1 MLGFEDL
8 LRGFAI
14 AFQPVNLS
22 ACFLGA
28 LIGTVVGVLPGL
40 GPTAAMSLMLPFSVT
55 YGPTAGLIMLAGIY
69 YGAMYGGSTT
79 SILVNIPGEAA
90 SVVTCLDGYQMA
102 RNGRAGAALAVAA
115 AGSWVAG
122 TLGILALQV
131 FAPPL
136 GRAALRFGPPEY
148 FALMV
153 LAFVVLSGL
162 IGEEQSKGVLMLA
175 VGLFL
180 GLVGIDPISGTPRF
194 TFGPTA
200 LVQGIDLLAVAVGL
214 FGIAEVLGIVAAPYT
229 PHLVE
234 KVRLRSLYP
243 NREEV
248 RRSVGPTLRG
258 SALGFFMGLVPGP
271 APTLSTFISYSLERR
286 LSKRPAEF
294 GRGAVEGVAG
304 PESANNGA
312 VVGSL
317 VPFLALG
324 IPFSPTA
331 AVMLAGLRMHNVEA
345 GPMLFRNAPE
355 VFWGL
360 VAAMYV
366 GNLMLLVLNLP
377 LVGLFARIATVR
389 PPVLLPIVAVL
400 CLVGAYS
407 TRAALFDVWVML
419 AAGVAG
425 FWFRR
430 WGFPV
435 APLAIG
441 MVLGPMTEN
450 NLRLTLQLLDGDITR
465 IVWRPLAMAFLLA
478 AVVFQV
484 FVRRR
489 ARVTLAVTSEE
500 RA

>member
-1 MLGFEDL
+1 MLGFEEL
-8 LRGFAI
+8 LRGFTI
-14 AFQPVNLS
+14 ALQPVNLL
-22 ACFLGA
+22 AGFVGA
-28 LIGTVVGVLPGL
+28 LVGTVVGVMPGL

-55 YGPTAGLIMLAGIY
+55 YGPTAGIIMLAGVW

-122 TLGILALQV
+122 TLGILALQA

-136 GRAALRFGPPEY
+136 GKAALRFGPPEY
-148 FALMV
+148 LALMV
-153 LAFVVLSGL
+153 FAFVVLSGL
-162 IGEEQSKGVLMLA
+162 IGEEQAKGVLMLA
-175 VGLFL
+175 LGLFL
-180 GLVGIDPISGTPRF
+180 GLVGVDPISGMPRF
-194 TFGPTA
+194 TFGPTV
-200 LVQGIDLLAVAVGL
+200 LVQGIDLLAIAVGL
-214 FGIAEVLGIVAAPYT
+214 FGVAEVLGIAAAPYR

-243 NREEV
+243 NRDEV

-258 SALGFFMGLVPGP
+258 SALGFLMGLVPGP
-271 APTLSTFISYSLERR
+271 APTLSTFIAYSLEKRM
-286 LSKRPAEF
+286 SKRPAEF

-312 VVGSL
+312 VIGSL

-345 GPMLFRNAPE
+345 GPMLFRNAPD
-355 VFWGL
+355 VFWGF
-360 VAAMYV
+360 VAAMYL
-366 GNLMLLVLNLP
+366 GNLMHL
-377 LVGLFARIATVR
+377 G
-389 PPVLLPIVAVL
+389 PVVSIL

-407 TRAALFDVWVML
+407 TRASVFDIWVML

-450 NLRLTLQLLDGDITR
+450 NLRLTMQLLDGDITR
-465 IVWRPLAMAFLLA
+465 IAWRPLAMAFLVA
-478 AVVFQV
+478 AGVFQV

-489 ARVTLAVTSEE
+489 ARLTLTSEE
-500 RA
+500 KA